1 MCRGVSR
8 QAIARVSTPRRKG
21 RASAKS
27 APTLY
32 VTYIITLEKLRF
44 ESLGLD
50 GPHPTLDEPGS
61 SPAHHLRVLN
71 NEINSSDAIQLS
83 TLSRS
88 VFAEHRS

>member
-1 MCRGVSR
+1 MPRCLSSGD
-8 QAIARVSTPRRKG
+8 ARVSTPRRKG